1 MSGVQWAGVAAGV
14 LTLGGLAWWLFRV
27 DSEEEGLS
35 EDPANPDSPMG
46 LALASGHSLAA
57 YCLARAIA
65 SEAGGS
71 NYRAQL
77 AVGWT
82 IQNYADRHFGGDVV
96 RAVLGSAD
104 GFGSQGSGGRGYVST
119 KRAPLQSQL
128 ELAENIIAERV
139 ADPTG
144 GATNFDSP
152 REQLREYNAGQVTRT
167 PEQVAS
173 DRVRSGLVA
182 YDVDVAGADFRFWG
196 PA

>member
-1 MSGVQWAGVAAGV
+1 MGLANAAGV
-14 LTLGGLAWWLFRV
+14 TLAV
-27 DSEEEGLS
+27 
-35 EDPANPDSPMG
+35 
-46 LALASGHSLAA
+46 

-82 IQNYADRHFGGDVV
+82 IQNYADAHKGGNVV
-96 RAVLGSAD
+96 DAILGSASA
-104 GFGSQGSGGRGYVST
+104 FGPQGSGGRGYVST
-119 KRAPLQSQL
+119 SRPPLGSQL
-128 ELAENIIAERV
+128 QLAGDIIAERV

-152 REQLREYNAGQVTRT
+152 REQQREHDANPKIKAPQ
-167 PEQVAS
+167 QVAA
-173 DRVRSGLVA
+173 DRTASGLVA
-182 YDVDVAGADFRFWG
+182 YDVMVAGADFRFWG